1 LGWVLP
7 VPCRSAY
14 DTLATYAPR
23 VIGLWKGD
31 ALWRL
36 WRGAG
41 FDGRA
46 EESLLETTEVP
57 FEFDN
62 VEGLIL
68 THKGILDLLGDLG
81 VCQDPS
87 VGSLGLVVTTGELA
101 SVPDLFSELHDRLE
115 VIGVQAEN
123 LIEHPQELELPRR
136 VVAVVADC
144 AANDGIVFLLDIA
157 VVVLVIGPT
166 AGEGDFLVFAV
177 LFEVGVDELG
187 AVVGVEAQERKGESG
202 ADSFDGGKNMATG
215 LIFRGFRLGPACGHI
230 GQGECLAKVPVG
242 TPAVVSDEIDL
253 AEARTHVAPVSKR
266 PDGNVVLQERP
277 RTGGGAS
284 PELALALGLGQETI
298 HSGCAGRDKL
308 LPDGRIVDAESPLP
322 FQQGDDLTEKD
333 HQALATEPVRERPE
347 SSEGIEEGLGSV
359 PSSPVPFGPG
369 TSRIGRDKDHTLA
382 VQRPDLLPPAHPE
395 DIRGITPCVPAELNE
410 VVQDLR
416 SFFLPR

>member
-1 LGWVLP
+1 
-7 VPCRSAY
+7 
-14 DTLATYAPR
+14 

-46 EESLLETTEVP
+46 EESMLESTKDP

-68 THKGILDLLGDLG
+68 TRKRIFHLLRNLG
-81 VCQDPS
+81 VCEYPS
-87 VGSLGLVVTTGELA
+87 VRSLRLVVATGELA

-115 VIGVQAEN
+115 VVGVQAEK
-123 LIEHPQELELPRR
+123 LIEHPQELELPGP
-136 VVAVVADC
+136 VVAVVADR

-166 AGEGDFLVFAV
+166 AGEGDFLVFTV

-187 AVVGVEAQERKGESG
+187 AIVAVKAEEREGEPGADGGESVK
-202 ADSFDGGKNMATG
+202 DMTTG

-242 TPAVVSDEIDL
+242 TPAVMSDQVGF
-253 AEARTHVAPVSKR
+253 AEARTGIVPLGKR
-266 PDGNVVLQERP
+266 PDRNVVLQERT
-277 RTGGGAS
+277 RTGCGAS
-284 PELALALGLGQETI
+284 PELALAFGRGQETVD
-298 HSGCAGRDKL
+298 GGRAGRNEL
-308 LPDGRIVDAESPLP
+308 LPDGRIVDAKSPLP

-382 VQRPDLLPPAHPE
+382 VKRPDLLPPAHPE
-395 DIRGITPCVPAELNE
+395 NIRGIAPRVPAELNE

-416 SFFLPR
+416 SFFLPRKLEP